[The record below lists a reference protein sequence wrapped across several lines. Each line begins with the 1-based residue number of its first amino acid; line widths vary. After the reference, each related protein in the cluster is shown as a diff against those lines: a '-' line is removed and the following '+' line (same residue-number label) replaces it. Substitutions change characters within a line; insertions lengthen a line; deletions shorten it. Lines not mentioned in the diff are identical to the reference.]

1 MPKHKPIRF
10 ADPKLSSEVKNDL
23 ASYLKQHP
31 IAVNTAKVILAT
43 ALLGGLLTTLAVA
56 PGLGLLAGKA
66 MRSMHKERKERYRK
80 LWERFYVFRRRKLI
94 EFVHENEDGEL
105 VYRFTDNGR
114 REGKKFL
121 LETLEIKPPKKWD
134 GLWRIVVFD
143 IPEKLKRQRN
153 TLQSKL
159 RGLGF
164 YQLQRSVLIH
174 PFPCE
179 FEVEFLNDFLD
190 IDKYVELFTTRDMPT
205 SRAIR
210 YFKGIL
216 SDYI

>member
-1 MPKHKPIRF
+1 MPRHKPIRF
-10 ADPKLSSEVKNDL
+10 ADSKLSSNVKNEL
-23 ASYLKQHP
+23 AKYLKQYP
-31 IAVNTAKVILAT
+31 IAANTAKVILAT
-43 ALLGGLLTTLAVA
+43 ALLGGVLTTLAVA

-66 MRSMHKERKERYRK
+66 MRSMHMERKERYRK
-80 LWERFYVFRRRKLI
+80 LWERFYAFRRRKLL
-94 EFVHENEDGEL
+94 EFVRENEDGEL

-114 REGKKFL
+114 REAKKFL

-153 TLQSKL
+153 VLQSKL
-159 RGLGF
+159 KELGF

-179 FEVEFLNDFLD
+179 VEVEFLKDFLD

-205 SRAIR
+205 GRAV
-210 YFKGIL
+210 YHFKEIL